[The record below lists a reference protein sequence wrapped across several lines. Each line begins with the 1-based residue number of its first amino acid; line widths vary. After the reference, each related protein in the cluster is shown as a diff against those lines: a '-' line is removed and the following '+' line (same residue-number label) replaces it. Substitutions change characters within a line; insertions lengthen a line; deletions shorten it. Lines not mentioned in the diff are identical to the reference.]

1 MSAAPEVINPQIVT
15 EISLCRSGVHLSR
28 KDIEKGSLPTKLSSG
43 DASSSS
49 DELNTKTSCQ
59 VRKPYTITKQRERW
73 TEIEH
78 DKFLEALKLYG
89 RAWRRVEEYI
99 GTKTAVQIRSH
110 AQKFFHKLE
119 REASCGSSGGKLPDI
134 AIPPPRPKRKPN
146 HPYPKKAGSSP
157 PVLEDESKEN
167 LLLSSPGISAGHVEG
182 FPFGS
187 FNPCMSQGL
196 GTACKS
202 PVAGRHFFRPQGS
215 AKIFGKSV
223 SVTKTNKAGF
233 HDCASL
239 VSGDK
244 ADGVKRKQIMGF
256 SPFVK
261 VKNLGSDSFSRVDR
275 NSSYSGAA
283 YSEASELLKRSCE
296 HDLAEVLTDAA
307 DSVTPCDGDSK
318 ITCDLGK
325 GESGSLAAGPKE
337 GKKGDMHFF
346 HLMNPPR
353 HSWTNFIPYQSGIS
367 ILPIP
372 GSGVVDRPS
381 NNPLSYCQF
390 IQASAVNYATYTAA
404 LAAAGREAANPTG
417 TDSTV
422 SLKGRMNDV
431 QLPSVPL
438 PWWAYSRFMPPV
450 SFPLPMDASQQGVDL
465 DTSNTAKSLSSEMKL
480 GSLRVTT
487 PQKGEPYTCSKGTEV
502 SEICEPALNV
512 GGVSD
517 CEIPECKKINGSTQI
532 SSTFQTSCLTEASE
546 FADVYPISDSLL
558 DAQGM
563 FMPAKLHMQG
573 SDTEIRVNPGSP
585 KNAYSSSD
593 EFEVRGKKQGEGSS
607 SGSNTSATRGQ
618 SSEGDAPSIVESKKS
633 DCCTFSADNE
643 DSWSR
648 GLQTS
653 HQRCVTDTAELP
665 KLRLKHSD
673 KSRKHQQRDPWHGD
687 DSKRFKSCAHEMEL
701 RKEVSQEGRKAFQAL
716 FTSKL
721 LPQTFPVAG
730 DREFSGKGEH
740 VSTPI
745 VAKNE
750 FRLSECIKFR
760 VPQENVNKGG
770 DLSNNLEILG
780 MGNEFQGLDGNPEV
794 TRSKGFAVSPS
805 SGFVPYRRLAC
816 PEPSTIC
823 QPSSL
828 QRKVLNGRSLPF
840 ICTAPTMEAEFGL
853 VFFPCIVE
861 W

>member
-1 MSAAPEVINPQIVT
+1 MSAAPEVINPRNVT
-15 EISLCRSGVHLSR
+15 EISLCQSGVHLSR
-28 KDIEKGSLPTKLSSG
+28 KDSEKGSLPTKLSSG

-49 DELNTKTSCQ
+49 DELNPK

-73 TEIEH
+73 TEAEH
-78 DKFLEALKLYG
+78 EKFLEALKLYG
-89 RAWRRVEEYI
+89 RAWRRIEEYI

-119 REASCGSSGGKLPDI
+119 REASSGSSGGKLPDI

-157 PVLEDESKEN
+157 PLLEDEGKET
-167 LLLSSPGISAGHVEG
+167 LLPSSPGISAGHVEG
-182 FPFGS
+182 FQFGS
-187 FNPCMSQGL
+187 LSHCMNQGL

-202 PVAGRHFFRPQGS
+202 PVAGRHFFGPQGS
-215 AKIFGKSV
+215 VKIFGKTV

-233 HDCASL
+233 HDRAKFDCL

-244 ADGVKRKQIMGF
+244 ADGVKPKQIIGF

-275 NSSYSGAA
+275 DSSAQ
-283 YSEASELLKRSCE
+283 SEASESLKRSCE
-296 HDLAEVLTDAA
+296 HDLAGVHTDAA

-318 ITCDLGK
+318 ITCDPVK
-325 GESGSLAAGPKE
+325 VESGSLAAGLKE
-337 GKKGDMHFF
+337 GEEGDMQFF
-346 HLMNPPR
+346 HLINPPI
-353 HSWTNFIPYQSGIS
+353 HSWRTNFIPYQSGIS

-372 GSGVVDRPS
+372 GSGVVDGPS
-381 NNPLSYCQF
+381 NNPLSYWQF
-390 IQASAVNYATYTAA
+390 IQASAVNYAAYTAA
-404 LAAAGREAANPTG
+404 LAAAGWEAANPTG
-417 TDSTV
+417 TDSTG
-422 SLKGRMNDV
+422 SLKGRINEL
-431 QLPSVPL
+431 QLPSVPS

-480 GSLRVTT
+480 GSLRVT
-487 PQKGEPYTCSKGTEV
+487 PSQKGQPYTGSEGTEV
-502 SEICEPALNV
+502 SEICEPALSV

-517 CEIPECKKINGSTQI
+517 CEIPDCKKINGSTQL
-532 SSTFQTSCLTEASE
+532 SSMFQTSCLTEASE
-546 FADVYPISDSLL
+546 FADVFPISDSPL

-563 FMPAKLHMQG
+563 FMPTKLRTQG
-573 SDTEIRVNPGSP
+573 SGTEIRVNPSSP

-593 EFEVRGKKQGEGSS
+593 EFEGRVKKQGEGSS
-607 SGSNTSATRGQ
+607 SGSNTSATRCQ

-633 DCCTFSADNE
+633 DCCMFSADND

-653 HQRCVTDTAELP
+653 HQQCVTDTAELL
-665 KLRLKHSD
+665 KLRLKHSE

-730 DREFSGKGEH
+730 DREFSGKDEH
-740 VSTPI
+740 VSRPI

-750 FRLSECIKFR
+750 LRLSECIKFR
-760 VPQENVNKGG
+760 VPQENVNGGG

-780 MGNEFQGLDGNPEV
+780 MSNEFQGLGGNPEV
-794 TRSKGFAVSPS
+794 TRSKGFVVSSS
-805 SGFVPYRRLAC
+805 SGFIPYRRLAC
-816 PEPSTIC
+816 PEPLTIC
-823 QPSSL
+823 QASSL
-828 QRKVLNGRSLPF
+828 
-840 ICTAPTMEAEFGL
+840 
-853 VFFPCIVE
+853 
-861 W
+861 